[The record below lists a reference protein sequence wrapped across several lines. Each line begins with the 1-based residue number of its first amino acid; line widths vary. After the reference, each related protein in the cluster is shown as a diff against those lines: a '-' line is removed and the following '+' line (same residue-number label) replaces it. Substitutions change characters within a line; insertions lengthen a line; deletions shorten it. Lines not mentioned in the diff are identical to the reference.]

1 MLWRCVHHYPSCVA
15 WAADS
20 YQQIVNFVLLGGSWV
35 FASQLFNPNSKS
47 FFNLV
52 LGSEEGDQDE
62 QGWLL
67 DIDVAFPNG
76 ENFLDSK
83 NEKYYGAI
91 VANTKAKAATSM
103 QVVFFVTITTVVG
116 SLFFFADQSVLRIS
130 GPVFSAITF

>member
-1 MLWRCVHHYPSCVA
+1 M
-15 WAADS
+15 
-20 YQQIVNFVLLGGSWV
+20 FLGGSWV
-35 FASQLFNPNSKS
+35 IASQLFNPNAKS

-52 LGSEEGDQDE
+52 LGGGGDE

-83 NEKYYGAI
+83 NEEYYGAI

-103 QVVFFVTITTVVG
+103 QVLFFVTIATVVG
-116 SLFFFADQSVLRIS
+116 S
-130 GPVFSAITF
+130 